1 MKRDPIQLA
10 SSSFTLWVICS
21 WIPGS
26 AGDVHPSPFPHT
38 NAPIVTG
45 IGGIIIYQIQYRST
59 EFSITFIRLN
69 TSDEKRTCKGSNNL
83 WSDLA
88 LVFHFS
94 HLNIL
99 VELIITIRIMKIF
112 HARVVTRSV
121 WIRSYIIVWSMQ
133 IRFLTAA
140 NQFFHYWIKCA
151 IGRLLSNIW

>member
-1 MKRDPIQLA
+1 MKQPIVKRDPIQLA

-45 IGGIIIYQIQYRST
+45 IGGITIYYIWYHPT
-59 EFSITFIRLN
+59 ISITVIRLS
-69 TSDEKRTCKGSNNL
+69 TSDDKLTCKGSNNL
-83 WSDLA
+83 GSDLA
-88 LVFHFS
+88 LVFHFA

-99 VELIITIRIMKIF
+99 IELIIIIRVVKIY

-140 NQFFHYWIKCA
+140 RQF
-151 IGRLLSNIW
+151 LLMNKMCN